1 MPGRARCLIPEIP
14 CQVTQR
20 AVDRRETFSAQEDR
34 QTYLRLLSENLV
46 KRTGGGS
53 WHGAS

>member
-1 MPGRARCLIPEIP
+1 
-14 CQVTQR
+14 VTQR